1 MTIDELI
8 RSVSQIKL
16 GAHQLSQ
23 MIAIAS
29 SELQQQSSNI
39 QALTR
44 GSKTGEN
51 AARQVLLA
59 SKGLSDSTLS
69 LIALNGAIDNFIQE
83 VSS

>member
-1 MTIDELI
+1 MNLEELI
-8 RSVSQIKL
+8 KSVSQIKL

-23 MIAIAS
+23 MIAIS
-29 SELQQQSSNI
+29 CSELQKQATHI

-59 SKGLSDSTLS
+59 SKSLTDSTLS
-69 LIALNGAIDNFIQE
+69 LIALNNAIDNFVQE
-83 VSS
+83 RSL